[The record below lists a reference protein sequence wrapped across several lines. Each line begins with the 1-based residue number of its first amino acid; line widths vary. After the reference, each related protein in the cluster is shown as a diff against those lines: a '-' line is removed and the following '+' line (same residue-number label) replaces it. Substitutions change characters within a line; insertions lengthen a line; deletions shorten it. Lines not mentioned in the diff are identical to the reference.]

1 MTVTPAALP
10 PRLADWEDRL
20 TRYLA
25 EVDRADFRIGALD
38 CALFADGAIEAQT
51 GVTLAGAWRGAYS
64 TFEDGLRLLAE
75 VGVEDHIDLTA
86 ALLPEVSGAEARPG
100 DIAAVLLG
108 RNLPSLGVVQGEF
121 IYVLAEQGPRRLLLI
136 PRETTARYFRVGG
149 NG

>member
-1 MTVTPAALP
+1 M
-10 PRLADWEDRL
+10 
-20 TRYLA
+20 
-25 EVDRADFRIGALD
+25 
-38 CALFADGAIEAQT
+38 
-51 GVTLAGAWRGAYS
+51 
-64 TFEDGLRLLAE
+64 
-75 VGVEDHIDLTA
+75 
-86 ALLPEVSGAEARPG
+86 PEVSGAEARPG